1 VTATLEQLT
10 QEWDNDKE
18 AVRIAQEKLLSTEF
32 KIYELVG
39 KDLPESGTTNFD
51 TGLKIVTGMDVKV
64 DQDRAKFLKD
74 VLGRFWPFR
83 EKYELDKKLFDMLE
97 GDEKKAV
104 LEALTYKPKKPSFS
118 VKG

>member
-1 VTATLEQLT
+1 MTTLDQLT
-10 QEWDNDKE
+10 QQWEANKE
-18 AVRIAQEKLLSTEF
+18 AVRTAQEKLLSTEIA
-32 KIYELVG
+32 IYELVG

-51 TGLKIVTGMDVKV
+51 SGLKIVTGLNVKV
-64 DQDRAKFLKD
+64 DQGKAKFLKD
-74 VLGRFWPFR
+74 MLGKFWPFR

-104 LEALTYKPKKPSFS
+104 LEALTYEPKKPSFS